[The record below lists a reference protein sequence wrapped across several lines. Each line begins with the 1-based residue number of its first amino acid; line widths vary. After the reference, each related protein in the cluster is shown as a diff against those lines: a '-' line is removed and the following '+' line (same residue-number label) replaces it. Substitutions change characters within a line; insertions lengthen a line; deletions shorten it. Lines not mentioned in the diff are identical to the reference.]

1 MENISKIATS
11 EICQRC
17 AKCCKEFG
25 ELVDYDTAFRFK
37 LLNSDKI
44 VVEEIN
50 TNNNIFYRVTYNFP
64 CSKLIKKRDGKY
76 YCLLYEN
83 KEIPRPQMCKGYPD
97 NIPISLIETEKK
109 DCPALANFAK
119 ATFAAQKETD
129 KSLTEAD
136 PSKISPLEKL
146 R

>member
-1 MENISKIATS
+1 MDNTSEIATS

-25 ELVDYDTAFRFK
+25 ELVDYDTALRFK
-37 LLNSDKI
+37 LLNTDKI

-50 TNNNIFYRVTYNFP
+50 TKNDIFYKVTYKFP

-83 KEIPRPQMCKGYPD
+83 KEIPRPQMCKVYPN

-109 DCPALANFAK
+109 ECQALANFVK
-119 ATFAAQKETD
+119 ATFTSHKETNTRVFN
-129 KSLTEAD
+129 ST
-136 PSKISPLEKL
+136 P
-146 R
+146 